1 MIGDII
7 FLLLVLFLFY
17 PMVYFFISK
26 DNNKIQQ
33 NIDEYERK
41 NKKLKETR

>member
-1 MIGDII
+1 MTGNII
-7 FLLLVLFLFY
+7 FLLLGIFLFY
-17 PMVYFFISK
+17 PMIYFFKSM
-26 DNNKIQQ
+26 DNNKIEK